1 MARSLLVC
9 GYYGTPWVGI
19 GLVFLWAARCL
30 SWVVMPVRRW
40 HPGRS
45 DCFRIIRFGCIPK
58 FHRQKIKNF
67 VFSGDAKYSFIPRIY
82 GTYNQMKICF
92 VNIII
97 RNCQKK
103 YGINLFIKRVIS
115 VQGNNRFFTYSKRNY
130 RPSSIV

>member
-1 MARSLLVC
+1 
-9 GYYGTPWVGI
+9 
-19 GLVFLWAARCL
+19 
-30 SWVVMPVRRW
+30 
-40 HPGRS
+40 
-45 DCFRIIRFGCIPK
+45 
-58 FHRQKIKNF
+58 
-67 VFSGDAKYSFIPRIY
+67 
-82 GTYNQMKICF
+82 MKICF